1 MDGMD
6 GMELANELRQQKI
19 NVDIIFIS
27 GDKDNAL
34 RGYEVSAVR
43 YLIKPVMLDRLKEA
57 LLFCYE
63 RNIDNREFVVLA
75 ASGNCK
81 IYLSDIR
88 YVEAYDRGT
97 RILLK
102 EDEVNTKLKLSELE
116 ELLPKNSFVM
126 CHRAY
131 IVNISEVKVVRR
143 YELELENGE
152 VIPVSRMRY
161 AEIYERFMRNL

>member
-1 MDGMD
+1 M
-6 GMELANELRQQKI
+6 
-19 NVDIIFIS
+19 
-27 GDKDNAL
+27 
-34 RGYEVSAVR
+34 RGYEVSAAR
-43 YLIKPVMLDRLKEA
+43 YLIKPVMPDRLKEA
-57 LLFCYE
+57 LFFCYE
-63 RNIDNREFVVLA
+63 RNIANREFVVLA

-161 AEIYERFMRNL
+161 AEVYEKFVKK